1 MLPRQ
6 HDEALDQP
14 LSTAHCGYDRRMRKA
29 ALQLCPQAL
38 RCTRLLAA
46 LVLAACKAE
55 TPKGAPPEAAPPP
68 SADASSYAL
77 ASEAL
82 AEGAHD
88 YRGTLGAGT
97 SIAVHLV
104 RSGAVVTGAYV
115 YTAIGRPIQLE
126 GNLDAGALALTESLD
141 DKVTGTFRL
150 RPEGDR
156 LTGDWTDPSGKKTF
170 AVRLGAGEPFGASTA
185 ADAGARSADGG
196 AASPSERAEACLAR
210 PTCRAAEAA
219 RLFVVAADARDPAL
233 DCLRF
238 LDGAGTPRD
247 LPRGRACLERRAD
260 ALECGGSSMSLDTAE
275 LALLRV
281 DGIGGKADID
291 RARDLVEG
299 CFDDVSRQGILEHAA
314 AKERDPKTPAADF
327 CKDIDGTTI
336 TNVEC
341 EARNGKNSDTE
352 RQLQAKTVVE
362 GLDAAGRDLF
372 AKSDQAFDDYVGAV
386 GDYVYEVYIDGTIR
400 GAMAVSAENKLKAAR
415 IQDLAPFPRFVAK
428 ETSLKQVEAAERR
441 RAAALDRVHAGT
453 AAEKAALL
461 KTEQTWGAFRDAE
474 VALYAHAFGP
484 SQGVERVEAAVRV
497 RLEVRRASDAAIGQ

>member
-1 MLPRQ
+1 ML
-6 HDEALDQP
+6 A
-14 LSTAHCGYDRRMRKA
+14 G
-29 ALQLCPQAL
+29 
-38 RCTRLLAA
+38 
-46 LVLAACKAE
+46 CKAE
-55 TPKGAPPEAAPPP
+55 TPKVAPPEAAAPF
-68 SADASSYAL
+68 SADASSYAP
-77 ASEAL
+77 APEAL
-82 AEGAHD
+82 TEGAHD

-104 RSGAVVTGAYV
+104 RSGAAVTGAYV
-115 YTAIGRPIQLE
+115 YTAIGRPLRLE
-126 GNLDAGALALTESLD
+126 GNLDAGVMALTESLD

-170 AVRLGAGEPFGASTA
+170 AVRLGAGEPFAASAA

-196 AASPSERAEACLAR
+196 GASPSGRAEACLAR
-210 PTCRAAEAA
+210 PTCPAAEAA
-219 RLFVVAADARDPAL
+219 RLFVAAAVARDPEL

-238 LDGAGTPRD
+238 VDGAGTPRD

-260 ALECGGSSMSLDTAE
+260 ALECGGSSMSLDTAA

-281 DGIGGKADID
+281 DGIGGKADIEG
-291 RARDLVEG
+291 ARDLVDG

-314 AKERDPKTPAADF
+314 AKERDPRTPVADF

-341 EARNGKNSDTE
+341 EARSGKNSDTQ

-362 GLDAAGRDLF
+362 GLDAPGRDLF
-372 AKSDQAFDDYVGAV
+372 AKSDHAFDDYVGAV

-400 GAMAVSAENKLKAAR
+400 GAMALLAENKLKSAR
-415 IQDLAPFPRFVAK
+415 IRDLAAFSRFVAK
-428 ETSLKQVEAAERR
+428 DTSPKEVEAAERR
-441 RAAALDRVHAGT
+441 RAAALDGVHAGA

-461 KTEQTWGAFRDAE
+461 KTEHTWEAFRDAE

-484 SQGVERVEAAVRV
+484 SQGVERVETAVRA
-497 RLEVRRASDAAIGQ
+497 RLETRRASDASIGQ